1 MFLKD
6 YELFFVKNTKTVK
19 MICDN
24 CGNDSEHQVFE
35 EPKGIVVGFP
45 LAKKPWLAM
54 KNYYLLCP
62 ICKKGGKKIN
72 KDQVNALKK

>member
-6 YELFFVKNTKTVK
+6 YEPTPVKNTKTVT
-19 MICDN
+19 MICNN
-24 CGNDSEHQVFE
+24 CNNESEHGVFE
-35 EPKGIVVGFP
+35 EPKGLIIGFP
-45 LAKKPWLAM
+45 LAKKPWLSM

-72 KDQVNALKK
+72 KEQVKSLKI